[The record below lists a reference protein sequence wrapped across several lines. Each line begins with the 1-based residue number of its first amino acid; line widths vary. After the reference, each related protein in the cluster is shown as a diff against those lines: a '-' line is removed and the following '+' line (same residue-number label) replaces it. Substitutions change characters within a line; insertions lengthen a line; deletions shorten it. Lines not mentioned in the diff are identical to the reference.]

1 MQPGNK
7 RSCDNCGNDVFL
19 DAQFCSHC
27 GHSLAAS
34 YRPTVRSSNASPTII
49 PSSIP
54 QMPLPDTPG
63 RRMTGALQ
71 AMDILQQ
78 RYRIM
83 RLLGRGG
90 FGAVYE
96 AADLRIRG
104 RRVAIKEMSYSQFDT
119 SSMAQ
124 AVQDFEHEATILD
137 GLGHAGCIKLRIA
150 HLFNGNPSASYTKI
164 GSLVDGPESSST
176 E

>member
-7 RSCDNCGNDVFL
+7 RSCDNCGNDIFL

-27 GHSLAAS
+27 GHSLTAS
-34 YRPTVRSSNASPTII
+34 YRPTVRSSNASPTIP
-49 PSSIP
+49 PSISQI
-54 QMPLPDTPG
+54 PLPDTPG
-63 RRMTGALQ
+63 RRTTGAWR

-78 RYRIM
+78 RYRIT

-124 AVQDFEHEATILD
+124 AVQDFEHEATIL
-137 GLGHAGCIKLRIA
+137 
-150 HLFNGNPSASYTKI
+150 ASLEHSNIPK
-164 GSLVDGPESSST
+164 
-176 E
+176 